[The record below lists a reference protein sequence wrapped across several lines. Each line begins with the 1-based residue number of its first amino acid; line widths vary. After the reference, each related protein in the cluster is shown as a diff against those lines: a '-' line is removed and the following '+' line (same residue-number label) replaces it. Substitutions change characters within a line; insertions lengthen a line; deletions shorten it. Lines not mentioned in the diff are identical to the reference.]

1 MSDRYNL
8 GCNDTIDDIR
18 RVLLERKVNAEG
30 QHSRDAAATGMA
42 IAIESFMDFLTR
54 TGSLTIIPHQKEMLE
69 HLKAI
74 QDSIAE
80 FRRLS

>member
-1 MSDRYNL
+1 MTDRYNL

-18 RVLLERKVNAEG
+18 RILLERKVNGEG

-42 IAIESFMDFLTR
+42 IAVESFMDFLNV
-54 TGSLTIIPHQKEMLE
+54 TGALTIIPHQKEMLE
-69 HLKAI
+69 HWQAI

-80 FRRLS
+80 FRRFS